1 MNETL
6 NATMDITKTFTFDE
20 AALDAIAET
29 LGWDLIC
36 VYYPEEGYGQEDW
49 EMYGRLPLGV
59 IKDKF
64 AMAYSSIV
72 GTLKRLN
79 AISREQSNTLMLLLL
94 HSPIDYQPAVEAI
107 RRILTNN

>member
-20 AALDAIAET
+20 AAIDAIAET
-29 LGWDLIC
+29 LGWNLIC
-36 VYYPEEGYGQEDW
+36 AYYPEEGYDETDW
-49 EMYGRLPLGV
+49 EQYGRIPMGV

-64 AMAYSSIV
+64 ALAYSSIV

-79 AISREQSNTLMLLLL
+79 AISREQSNTLMLLLC
-94 HSPIDYQPAVEAI
+94 HTPIDYDPAVKAI
-107 RRILTNN
+107 RTILQTR